1 MVGLSFLIQIGALA
15 NAAVATLV
23 LALVIALGYR
33 RIAGADGNANA
44 SERPSESTE
53 GPPLE
58 SWRHVYDVDKADA
71 DREITAV
78 QEQASD
84 LAEAD
89 NEARR

>member
-1 MVGLSFLIQIGALA
+1 MALLTLLAPIGALA
-15 NAAVATLV
+15 NAAIATLV
-23 LALVIALGYR
+23 VGFVIVLVYR
-33 RIAGADGNANA
+33 WFAGANDAETKEVNPET
-44 SERPSESTE
+44 SE

-58 SWRHVYDVDKADA
+58 SWRHVYDVDKAAA